1 MMEIFHKRLE
11 ELRRENRLTQ
21 QQMAD
26 LLDIKQPSCA
36 RYEDGSCE
44 PNLKRLVIIADTF
57 GVTVDYLLGRKEY

>member
-26 LLDIKQPSCA
+26 LLDIKQPSNA
-36 RYEDGSCE
+36 RYEDASCE